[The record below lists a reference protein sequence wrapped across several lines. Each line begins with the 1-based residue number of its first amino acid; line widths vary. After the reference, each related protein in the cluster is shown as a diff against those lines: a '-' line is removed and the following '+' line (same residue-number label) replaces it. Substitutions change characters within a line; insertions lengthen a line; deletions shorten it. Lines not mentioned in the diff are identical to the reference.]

1 MGPAVLNDDLT
12 VPMVDAAERVAPAN
26 ASADVA
32 AEALKRASR
41 KATFRF
47 EPPSRPIQLD
57 IPDVAQRLIE
67 LELAGLADDLTWAR
81 YDG

>member
-1 MGPAVLNDDLT
+1 MGPAVLDKDLT
-12 VPMVDAAERVAPAN
+12 VPMADTAEQVAPAK
-26 ASADVA
+26 ASADLA
-32 AEALKRASR
+32 AEALERASR

-57 IPDVAQRLIE
+57 LPDVAQRLIE

-81 YDG
+81 YDR

>member
-1 MGPAVLNDDLT
+1 MGPAVLDEDLT
-12 VPMVDAAERVAPAN
+12 VPMVDAAEQVAPAK
-26 ASADVA
+26 ASADIA
-32 AEALKRASR
+32 AEALGRASR

-47 EPPSRPIQLD
+47 EPPSLPIQLD

-81 YDG
+81 YDR